1 MWAYASSLPQK
12 EYREWLEDGS
22 TCTEVTIGL
31 GPPQVDRV
39 IKSPIPWV
47 SDKLTHA
54 LLPLCSNQK

>member
-39 IKSPIPWV
+39 IKSPLPWV
-47 SDKLTHA
+47 GCRRAHV
-54 LLPLCSNQK
+54 LPSR